1 MNINRNTIG
10 GLAVAGILAV
20 AAPAFAASQGGPDRA
35 SLDGHADVH
44 AQVGNPG
51 ADTPTPPTTVPTP
64 PTTEAPSVS
73 APQTPEPPS
82 VSAPKRPSMTGVGN
96 RVHNQVQG
104 ANGAV
109 PSGSAPSVPSAPSTG
124 TPTPPPSG
132 GGQSSGGTAIQANA
146 TAGLSASANG

>member
-1 MNINRNTIG
+1 MNINRKTIG

-44 AQVGNPG
+44 AQVGNV
-51 ADTPTPPTTVPTP
+51 DTPTAPTTVPTP

-73 APQTPEPPS
+73 APQAPDTPS
-82 VSAPKRPSMTGVGN
+82 VSAPERPNTSGARS
-96 RVHNQVQG
+96 RVHTQVQRV
-104 ANGAV
+104 NGAV
-109 PSGSAPSVPSAPSTG
+109 PSGSAPSVPSAPSTA

-132 GGQSSGGTAIQANA
+132 GDQSSGGTTVQANA
-146 TAGLSASANG
+146 NAGLSVNANG

>member
-10 GLAVAGILAV
+10 GLAVAGMLAV

-44 AQVGNPG
+44 AQVGNV
-51 ADTPTPPTTVPTP
+51 DTPTAPTTMPTP

-73 APQTPEPPS
+73 APQAPDTPS
-82 VSAPKRPSMTGVGN
+82 VSAPERPDTSGV
-96 RVHNQVQG
+96 RSRAHTQVQR
-104 ANGAV
+104 AKGAV
-109 PSGSAPSVPSAPSTG
+109 PSGSAPSAPAPSTA

-132 GGQSSGGTAIQANA
+132 GGQSSGAMTVQANA
-146 TAGLSASANG
+146 NAGLSVNANG